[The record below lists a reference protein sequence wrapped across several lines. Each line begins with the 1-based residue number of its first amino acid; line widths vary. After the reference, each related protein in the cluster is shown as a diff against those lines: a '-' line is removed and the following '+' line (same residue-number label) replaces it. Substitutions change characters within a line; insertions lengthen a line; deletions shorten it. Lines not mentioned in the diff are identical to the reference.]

1 MSVEHRKLNIEHR
14 TSNIERRRPAAMMGL
29 SWPTALSLL
38 WSLSCTDSPP
48 AQFTDV
54 TDQAGITFRY
64 TFGDSTYENILE
76 SSGSGVTVFDYD
88 GDGDLDLYLLNG
100 TYLEGI
106 SDQAGQVFADT
117 PDELYRNNGDGTFTE
132 VARQA
137 GVDDRHWSM
146 AAGAFDYDGDGDSDI
161 YLLNYGPN
169 VFYRNNGDGTFTD
182 IAPSLGLRGPE
193 ELNGHTKWSVGVA
206 YWDYNVD
213 GLTDMMVGNFLAF
226 DPSYVSPTTPEMM
239 PHPSEYGGQA
249 SMLYRQ
255 NADGRFTN
263 VSEET
268 GLYYPDSKCMGL
280 TVFDYD
286 DDGDM
291 DLFQGNDHQ
300 LNFLFQ
306 NQGNGE
312 FRDIAAASGVAA
324 NDQGIPTGS
333 MHGTIGDV
341 DGDGLIDLLVTDLR
355 YGALYRNLGGGVYED
370 ITERSGLARAF
381 NGRGEWGA
389 ALFDFDNDGDLDIF
403 SANGTAEEL
412 VLQYPLLMENDGTG
426 RFRDIGSERGDYF
439 KVKRSGRAMAV
450 WDYDDDGDRDVIV
463 SHIDLEGTAVLL
475 RNDGGNRNHWLGL
488 SLIGAHGPASA
499 IGSKVTLRT
508 PGRTQ
513 VGVNQWAT
521 SYLSYNDPRMH
532 FGLGGEA
539 LVERLEVLWPSG
551 ASEVFE
557 DLAADR
563 YLTIVEGEG
572 TR

>member
-300 LNFLFQ
+300 LNFLFR